1 MGRRLTTTTAVRWSR
16 HPEMVDF
23 MLGFIPGHTEP
34 EIREAFAERFG
45 IELTEGQ
52 IGNFKHSHGVK
63 SGTAGG
69 RFERGHVPANKGV
82 PMSEWMAP
90 DAIERSSAGR
100 FRPGQLPHNA
110 RIPIGTER
118 VTKDG
123 YVEVKVADRP
133 DGSRSAHD
141 NWVPKHRLVWERAN
155 GREQP
160 KGTKVIFCD
169 GDRGNLDPGNL
180 LLVTDAELAVMNR
193 LGQTWSDRQTAEAV
207 LALARL
213 KMAASSVR
221 KRPRACWSCGRE
233 FEPYFP
239 RQRTCRA
246 CLDRGVRA
254 DRRRKA

>member
-1 MGRRLTTTTAVRWSR
+1 MAAIRWR
-16 HPEMVDF
+16 KHPEYDEF
-23 MLGFIPGHTEP
+23 LRGCIPGHQER
-34 EIREAFAERFG
+34 EIADAFEREFG
-45 IELTEGQ
+45 VRLTRSQ
-52 IGNFKHSHGVK
+52 VKNAKTRLGVT
-63 SGTAGG
+63 SGTHGG
-69 RFERGHVPANKGV
+69 RFEPGHVPANKGR
-82 PMSEWMAP
+82 PQEEWMPPESA
-90 DAIERSSAGR
+90 ERTLATR

-110 RIPIGTER
+110 RGLPIGAER

-133 DGSRSAHD
+133 SGERNCHD
-141 NWVPKHRLVWERAN
+141 NWVPKRRLAWEREH
-155 GREQP
+155 GRPQP
-160 KGTKVIFCD
+160 RGTNVIFCD

-193 LGQTWSDRQTAEAV
+193 LGRTWSDRPTAEAV

-221 KRPRACWSCGRE
+221 KRPRACWACGEE

-239 RQRTCRA
+239 GQRTCRA

-254 DRRRKA
+254 DRKGAK

>member
-1 MGRRLTTTTAVRWSR
+1 MAAIRWR
-16 HPEMVDF
+16 DRPDMVGF
-23 MLGFIPGHTEP
+23 MLGYIPGHTEQ

-52 IGNFKHSHGVK
+52 IGNFKHNHGVK
-63 SGTAGG
+63 SGTHGG
-69 RFERGHVPANKGV
+69 RFAKGMTPANKGKRQADF
-82 PMSEWMAP
+82 MSPE
-90 DAIERSSAGR
+90 AIERTRATR
-100 FRPGQLPHNA
+100 FQKGQLPHNA
-110 RIPIGTER
+110 ADLPIGAER

-133 DGSRSAHD
+133 AGERNCHD

-221 KRPRACWSCGRE
+221 KRPRACWACGEE

-239 RQRTCRA
+239 GQRTCRA

-254 DRRRKA
+254 DRKVAR